1 MIDAS
6 GQMGLLEYV
15 EFYQELEKEFG
26 CHVDVVTSG
35 IDDKEFLSK
44 IEKDKRVLYA
54 A

>member
-35 IDDKEFLSK
+35 IDDKEFYMQHN
-44 IEKDKRVLYA
+44 DKNIVIVKK
-54 A
+54 